1 MSTIK
6 LSLCLLIMLAVCC
19 YEANASQICELV
31 AHETISFLMK
41 SEEELKK
48 ELEMYNAPP
57 AAVEAKLEV
66 KRCVDQMSN
75 GDRLVVAETLVYI
88 FLECGVKQW
97 VETYYPEI
105 DFYYDMN

>member
-1 MSTIK
+1 
-6 LSLCLLIMLAVCC
+6 
-19 YEANASQICELV
+19 
-31 AHETISFLMK
+31 MK

-75 GDRLVVAETLVYI
+75 GDRLVVAETLVCS
-88 FLECGVKQW
+88 FCFTL
-97 VETYYPEI
+97 
-105 DFYYDMN
+105 